1 MVGGVPG
8 ATNPAERYF
17 MHRQERRVRFTPARF
32 KKKRYVS
39 CAECSELP
47 CEIWAAVRDPQLSD
61 QQFEASIKER
71 ITNLGGNN
79 GGI

>member
-32 KKKRYVS
+32 KKSGMSAVPSAASYHVKSGLRCVIPSWLTSSLKRRS
-39 CAECSELP
+39 MS
-47 CEIWAAVRDPQLSD
+47 
-61 QQFEASIKER
+61 
-71 ITNLGGNN
+71 G
-79 GGI
+79 